1 MTIINLRE
9 VYPDFYDSDYFIDVP
24 GEVAEA
30 VYAGERQERSAERKK
45 YRHQAHYSLDRGD
58 GIENEIMF
66 LATSPDEIYEKKLT
80 RQQLYTAISQLPEK
94 QVKRIYAY
102 YFMDMDEPAIA
113 NAEGVSQQAVHASL
127 QRGLKGIEK
136 FLKKYF

>member
-1 MTIINLRE
+1 
-9 VYPDFYDSDYFIDVP
+9 
-24 GEVAEA
+24 
-30 VYAGERQERSAERKK
+30 
-45 YRHQAHYSLDRGD
+45 
-58 GIENEIMF
+58 MF

-94 QVKRIYAY
+94 QAKRIYAY